1 MSFFHA
7 SSGITQAAA
16 QFCVLG
22 NTGGVVGYQETP
34 IIGSLS
40 SSNEIDGLRIERL
53 FSGVGANKFQVVLN
67 SNVDPL
73 VTAFTSI
80 TIQIGDGSD
89 ETFLTSDLDGG
100 SYFYIG
106 GATDLAFW
114 QWQADDTNRIWVI
127 GDVGETKNFTW
138 VG

>member
-1 MSFFHA
+1 MSMFHA
-7 SSGITQAAA
+7 SSGIIQAGR
-16 QFCVLG
+16 QFVVLG
-22 NTGGVVGYQETP
+22 NSGGVVGYQETP
-34 IIGSLS
+34 LFGSIS
-40 SSNEIDGLRIERL
+40 SLNEIDGLRVERL
-53 FSGVGANKFQVVLN
+53 LSGGGANKFQVVLN

-73 VTAFTSI
+73 VNAFTSI
-80 TIQIGDGSD
+80 TIQVGDGSE

-114 QWQADDTNRIWVI
+114 QWQADDTNRIWEV